1 MKEEFL
7 WQLITVVHFSKL
19 CARKRVV
26 AVAVDITFSGHGIQG
41 WTGKLFFSRGGAGR
55 GGARPKIYG
64 AGNPPFSTARGG
76 AGKGSKSAGQGEA
89 GAGNI
94 LRESAD

>member
-26 AVAVDITFSGHGIQG
+26 AVAPDFVNIDNLLDITFSGHGIQG
-41 WTGKLFFSRGGAGR
+41 WTGKLFFHGAGR
-55 GGARPKIYG
+55 GRERKAK
-64 AGNPPFSTARGG
+64 NLRGG
-76 AGKGSKSAGQGEA
+76 EGV
-89 GAGNI
+89 
-94 LRESAD
+94 